1 MPKFVTVTFFA
12 FEAAGAHRAAP
23 TKIAYFRTDA
33 RLPVGLL
40 PLARFVLYQTLAA
53 YGPGSQVPERR

>member
-1 MPKFVTVTFFA
+1 MSKFVTVTFFA

-33 RLPVGLL
+33 RLPVALL
-40 PLARFVLYQTLAA
+40 ALARFVLHQTLEA
-53 YGPGSQVPERR
+53 YGPGGQVPERR